1 MFYLYNDIRVM
12 VKDAA
17 RYVLVADAAAVP
29 DDGREAIL
37 FTPEMSIVGNNL
49 MNGLRSYDV
58 QDTDS
63 SARKLLEELDKSGY
77 LYGPMTTELL
87 PQPDG
92 SWLVCGTG
100 PIPDKWEMNYHGP
113 AVLDTIALTDTAGSS
128 GTVAVSCRNMPAGS
142 YRSAKAYTVADYTAS
157 YTPFSYGSPYLY
169 TQESGGCFAVKF
181 NTNGLPRSQS
191 LTLKLTNING
201 VYGDYATVTPEAREK
216 DVYMDETAPYLLALF
231 RFDEV
236 PADMYYIGVE
246 GYLPNRAEPV
256 FTASFR
262 PSGEPARATVT
273 PTAAPAPTPSA
284 TPAGSSPAP
293 SAAPT
298 LTPPPVNELP
308 PDGTPYTSQLLEVEN
323 KPRKYS
329 HYSAHLRQYAGCT
342 AARVYFRW
350 HDPLPEGAYMRIV
363 AVNDEPGDYGM
374 AVIGPADL
382 SSAPADMLGATFVA
396 DAIPMDQI
404 ARLTLECVDPATD
417 EVIFTYGLV
426 NRSARPLP
434 YRTTAPN
441 YGSGSGYDVTDS
453 LGGLPAPTPYSPTY
467 NYNNN
472 NYGWNYGSGTSW
484 IEDGMQIG
492 PNNPNNVNGWGGF
505 GCDW

>member
-1 MFYLYNDIRVM
+1 MFYLYHDVRVM
-12 VKDAA
+12 VKDSS
-17 RYVLVADAAAVP
+17 RYALVTDAAAAP

-49 MNGLRSYDV
+49 INGLRSYDI
-58 QDTDS
+58 QDTAS
-63 SARKLLEELDKSGY
+63 SARKLLEELDKSDY

-100 PIPDKWEMNYHGP
+100 PIPDKWEMHYHGP
-113 AVLDTIALTDTAGSS
+113 AVLDAVTLTDITGSS
-128 GTVAVSCRNMPAGS
+128 GTVAVYCRDTPSGS
-142 YRSAKAYTVADYTAS
+142 YQSAKAYSIVDYTAN
-157 YTPFSYGSPYLY
+157 YTPFTYGSPYLY
-169 TQESGGCFAVKF
+169 TQKDGGCFAVKF
-181 NTNGLPRSQS
+181 NTSGLPRSQP
-191 LTLKLTNING
+191 LTVKLTNING
-201 VYGDYATVTPEAREK
+201 VSGDYATISPEQREK
-216 DVYMDETAPYLLALF
+216 AVYMDEYASYLLALF

-236 PADMYYIGVE
+236 PADMYYIGME
-246 GYLPNRAEPV
+246 GYLPNLTKPV
-256 FTASFR
+256 FSASFR
-262 PSGEPARATVT
+262 PTGEPVRATAT
-273 PTAAPAPTPSA
+273 PTAAPTPTPSA
-284 TPAGSSPAP
+284 TPDGSMPTP
-293 SAAPT
+293 TAAPT

-308 PDGTPYTSQLLEVEN
+308 PDGTPYTSQALEVEN

-329 HYSAHLRQYAGCT
+329 HFSAQLRQYTSCT
-342 AARVYFRW
+342 AARIYFRW

-363 AVNDEPGDYGM
+363 ALNDVPGDFGI
-374 AVIGPADL
+374 AVVSPAEL
-382 SSAPADMLGATFVA
+382 SSAPADMLSVTFVT

-404 ARLTLECVDPATD
+404 ARLSLECVDPATE
-417 EVIFTYGLV
+417 EVLFAYGLV

-434 YRTTAPN
+434 YWTAAPN
-441 YGSGSGYDVTDS
+441 NGSGSGYDILDS

-505 GCDW
+505 GWDW